1 MVAVRLEPLVFGST
15 VTVTD
20 PSCTPL
26 DADNLAHPSEDVA
39 VQVVSVVMV
48 SITAPPV
55 SAMLSVELGVT
66 ISEGVGTGGA
76 GAAQGAGARFS
87 VVVAQSEPP
96 IMARHAVAMIQ
107 GVIFFIICYCL
118 DVIRAF

>member
-1 MVAVRLEPLVFGST
+1 MMVAVRSVVPGFAAKVTVTLPFLLPVVGASTVAQDTSLDAVHVVSEWMVT
-15 VTVTD
+15 VTVLPAAGWLVTG
-20 PSCTPL
+20 
-26 DADNLAHPSEDVA
+26 
-39 VQVVSVVMV
+39 
-48 SITAPPV
+48 SIV
-55 SAMLSVELGVT
+55 GV
-66 ISEGVGTGGA
+66 VGTGGA

>member
-1 MVAVRLEPLVFGST
+1 MVAVRLEPPVFGST
-15 VTVTD
+15 VTVME
-20 PSCTPL
+20 PL
-26 DADNLAHPSEDVA
+26 CVPLAADNVAHPSEDVA

-66 ISEGVGTGGA
+66 VRFGGAGAGA